1 MAQDGFTT
9 LHWAA
14 MNNRGER
21 GARVVRLLLRSHA
34 DPSVQNKVGDLA
46 LDLAVR
52 FGNHASAS
60 ILAVEV

>member
-1 MAQDGFTT
+1 
-9 LHWAA
+9 

-46 LDLAVR
+46 LDLATL